1 MIATQYYSHDLRKLK
16 YSGPDP
22 RKAPLGA
29 FSGVPTEVIT
39 MIIQSLPTYKDIINM
54 AFTNTMIFD
63 ISHYVIQRRYREE
76 IPRWRGDRLACIGDD
91 CHPSDFDKLWTK
103 EELATFKELSAT
115 KKSDCDEH
123 RFNLHSI
130 LFDSGAFKEVK
141 FRQDGGV
148 YLWQYTDE
156 RCREENLRSDLKLR
170 PGDMRSSLSF
180 ELLTPAFEFRD
191 DVPWVICNHT
201 KKQVI
206 FAQIHLFAIRNMLM
220 L

>member
-1 MIATQYYSHDLRKLK
+1 
-16 YSGPDP
+16 
-22 RKAPLGA
+22 
-29 FSGVPTEVIT
+29 
-39 MIIQSLPTYKDIINM
+39 M

-76 IPRWRGDRLACIGDD
+76 IPRWRGDRLACIGDGCD
-91 CHPSDFDKLWTK
+91 PSDFDKLWTK

-170 PGDMRSSLSF
+170 AGDMRSSLSF
-180 ELLTPAFEFRD
+180 ELLTVEPQGEVECRQNKKDSYRANPPSVPVPLLHPH
-191 DVPWVICNHT
+191 DVRTFSKHNCVY
-201 KKQVI
+201 
-206 FAQIHLFAIRNMLM
+206 A
-220 L
+220 